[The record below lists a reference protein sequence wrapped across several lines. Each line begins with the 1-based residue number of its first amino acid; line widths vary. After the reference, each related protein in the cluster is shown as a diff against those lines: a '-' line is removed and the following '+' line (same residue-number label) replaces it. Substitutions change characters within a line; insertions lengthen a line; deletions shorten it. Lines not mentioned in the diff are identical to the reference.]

1 MKKGLKRLT
10 CLLLCAGMI
19 PSAALTTFAKQS
31 SLDYTVLMQEDFSQ
45 GKYKEKSRWASG
57 TTEIVRQEDGDFA
70 LKITKGNSLLIRFP
84 KVIKSGKLTI
94 DFDFYTSDFFSKST
108 AFSANLTEGRSANM
122 MWFQGVDENSDSV
135 IDNSRVRTG
144 NYGTFIQPFESK
156 KWYRLRAV
164 LDIAQNSCVLKCGEK
179 ESVAIYFDNITNAT
193 PTYLSNGIHEIELS
207 NALENDAYYLIDN
220 LAVYEGEA
228 PALQSPQNLEI
239 GFDNYAISNSNGK
252 FKGEMRLA
260 APDDDNY
267 NVISAIKNENGTIFD
282 IALITPNSVINH
294 STNVDPENRYTHELF
309 MLNKTTLAPFVQKY
323 SAEILPEGEANIKE
337 LLSEIDFGSHQEL
350 SAVKT
355 LYDER
360 RYTEAIKKYKSIFF
374 ARMKKHYDEGKIVT
388 AVDGNAAKGKSLYET
403 NKTTIFFTDGVNH
416 VLDFGTPGSYYWWEE
431 TQFSNSLMT
440 FMQDLMQAYL
450 TYGDIKYFDR
460 WTVMWEDFQK
470 HFVENAPTPEDRKN
484 ANSILRQ
491 GLGVAPITERSLGD
505 LYHALAKDY
514 DSVVN
519 SISNDEF
526 ISLIRLWQQ
535 TSTDCTVLVSTPNQC
550 ISAIA
555 YVCMLYPAVSDF
567 VWGKDNLDRAVSRLD
582 VYLAENYLPDGQ
594 DAEMSF
600 NYNYGLIRNCMKI
613 KNSLSDYNLVPD
625 YDFQNIARTR
635 LRSMSALL
643 SPQGKLPNIGKT
655 FDSYNQNSYIK
666 EYSAIVGGE
675 ELADTIRA
683 HVFEGKESVP
693 AFNSIA
699 FPYAGYYALRDGW
712 DNDSSYAFFRSGR
725 HNIGHS
731 DYQCLQLMLSAFGER
746 LLIAAGPTA
755 YSKLDIDDYL
765 TSSFAGNTVT
775 VDGYSQVFNSKT
787 DSEDMHSVI
796 PARFHD
802 GGWIAYTEGEY
813 DNGYGIINNADL
825 TAQEKTVTGIRHA
838 RKLITDFENGIYVTA
853 DTLNQSGMNEHEYT
867 LNWNLAYKFND
878 LSYADITENG
888 FSTNNNASG
897 AGIEIQTFADS
908 DINYSKYCGY
918 SAPEDENTGDERSYK
933 GWYLQNYGTDYKP
946 SLHIEGTWKTTSIS
960 SEALS
965 LIVPKNGAS
974 PVQSLQKIGKN
985 GFVATLTNGRS
996 VYCSADDFELD
1007 SIYAD
1012 GGFFYIVKDGNNY
1025 KGIAI
1030 DAQTFAIGNTLIG
1043 TGSFEF
1049 DFVNGVVTKK
1059 TITIHAGFKWT
1070 KTNAGYI
1077 PEYK

>member
-1 MKKGLKRLT
+1 MKKCLRKLT

-19 PSAALTTFAKQS
+19 PSATLTAFAEQTTP
-31 SLDYTVLMQEDFSQ
+31 DYSVLMKEDFSQ
-45 GKYKEKSRWASG
+45 GKYKNKSRWASG
-57 TTEIVRQEDGDFA
+57 TTEIVRQVDGDFA
-70 LKITKGNSLLIRFP
+70 LKVTKGNSVLIRFP

-94 DFDFYTSDFFSKST
+94 DFDFYTSDIFSNST
-108 AFSANLTEGRSANM
+108 RLGVNLSDGRRANM
-122 MWFQGVDENSDSV
+122 MWLQGIDENGDSV
-135 IDNSRVRTG
+135 ADTSRVRTG
-144 NYGTFIQPFESK
+144 NYGDFIRPFESK
-156 KWYRLRAV
+156 KWYRLRVV
-164 LDIAQNSCVLKCGEK
+164 LNIDENSCVLKYGEK
-179 ESVAIYFDNITNAT
+179 ESTPIYFDNITNAT
-193 PTYLSNGIHEIELS
+193 PTHLSNGIHEIELD
-207 NALENDAYYLIDN
+207 NALKNNAFYLIDN

-228 PALQSPQNLEI
+228 PALQLPQASEI
-239 GFDNYAISNSNGK
+239 GFDNYAISNSDGN
-252 FKGEMRLA
+252 FKGEMRLT
-260 APDDDNY
+260 PPEGNNY
-267 NVISAIKNENGTIFD
+267 NIISALKNEDGTIFD
-282 IALITPNSVINH
+282 IEFITPDSIINH
-294 STNVDPENRYTHELF
+294 SANVNKENRYTHELF
-309 MLNKTTLAPFVQKY
+309 LLDKTTLAPFVQKH
-323 SAEILPEGEANIKE
+323 SAEILPKNEATAKE
-337 LLSEIDFGSHQEL
+337 LLSEIDFVSHPEL
-350 SAVKT
+350 SAVKI
-355 LYDER
+355 LFDEGK
-360 RYTEAIKKYKSIFF
+360 YTQAIQKYKSIFF
-374 ARMKKHYDEGKIVT
+374 TRMKKHYDDGKLVST
-388 AVDGNAAKGKSLYET
+388 VGGNASAGKKLYEE
-403 NKTTIFFTDGVNH
+403 NRATIFFTDGKNH

-431 TQFSNSLMT
+431 TQYSNLLMT
-440 FMQDLMQAYL
+440 FMNDLMKAYL

-470 HFVENAPTPEDRKN
+470 HFVASAPTAEDKKK
-484 ANSILRQ
+484 ACEILRK

-526 ISLIRLWQQ
+526 ISLMRLWQQ
-535 TSTDCTVLVSTPNQC
+535 ASTDCTVLISTPNQC
-550 ISAIA
+550 ISAITN
-555 YVCMLYPAVSDF
+555 VCMLYPAVSDF
-567 VWGKDNLDRAVSRLD
+567 VWGKDNLDRALSRLD
-582 VYLAENYLPDGQ
+582 VYMAANYLPDGQ

-600 NYNYGLIRNCMKI
+600 NYNYGLIRNSMKI

-625 YDFQNIARTR
+625 YDFQNIAKTR

-643 SPQGKLPNIGKT
+643 TPQGKLPNIGKT
-655 FDSYNQNSYIK
+655 YDSYNQNSYIK
-666 EYSAIVGGE
+666 EYSGIVGGE

-683 HVFEGKESVP
+683 HTFDGAEAVP

-712 DNDSSYAFFRSGR
+712 DSDSSYAFFRSGR

-825 TAQEKTVTGIRHA
+825 TAQKKTVTGIRHA

-888 FSTNNNASG
+888 FSTNNNVAG

-1007 SIYAD
+1007 SIYAG

-1030 DAQTFAIGNTLIG
+1030 DAQTLAIGNTLIG

-1049 DFVNGVVTKK
+1049 DFVNGVVTTKS
-1059 TITIHAGFKWT
+1059 ITIPAGFKWT